1 VRSHERKI
9 ETVFGTL
16 SSNRAGYGNEDVASL
31 HPLDA
36 ELNIPPEVS
45 YSKSMEKG
53 SDRPLT
59 RPNIL
64 TAISLG
70 GTNACGEKNYTK
82 LSAHLVVVIQ

>member
-1 VRSHERKI
+1 MNGKSKPCLAQYHQ
-9 ETVFGTL
+9 TVPGMGTRMWQACIHWMRNL
-16 SSNRAGYGNEDVASL
+16 
-31 HPLDA
+31 
-36 ELNIPPEVS
+36 IEVS

-64 TAISLG
+64 AAISLG

-82 LSAHLVVVIQ
+82 LSAHIVCGGSGSWG